1 MMARCIVAGVLAGG
15 LAVAGCAGPSQ
26 QPAPAADAGPLVPRF
41 RYDKSFPQPL
51 PNQWKLGHV
60 TGVAVDAR
68 DHIWIIHRPATLKN
82 SEVEATDKTTY
93 GGGGNT
99 GAVPNLGPLALC
111 CRPAPPVIEF
121 DQKGNVVQG
130 WGGPGTG
137 YEWPTPGAKSPDR
150 ALGSA
155 PFGERGIH
163 VDAGDNVWVGSD
175 GPGDGQLLKFS
186 RFGKLLYQFG
196 AQGRSKGSNDVQ
208 NVNGAVAF
216 AVNPASNEVFV
227 ADGRRNRRVLVL
239 DAYAGTYKRHWG
251 AYGKPPDDSVPT
263 PEYAP
268 DPKSPQFG
276 ELHGMALSRDGLL
289 YVADR
294 VNNRIQVFKTDGTF
308 VKEGVVAPDTR
319 GGSAYDIAFSAD
331 PAQHYAYVV
340 DGMNQQVWILL
351 RETLE
356 TIGSFGYGGH
366 YGGAFNAAWVI
377 ATDKS
382 GNIYVGEGWESKRV
396 QRFLYTGMGPAP
408 R

>member
-15 LAVAGCAGPSQ
+15 LAVAGCGGPAQ

-41 RYDKSFPQPL
+41 KYDKTFPQPL

-68 DHIWIIHRPATLKN
+68 DHVWIIHRPATLKN

-99 GAVPNLGPLALC
+99 GAVPNFGPLALC

-121 DQKGNVVQG
+121 DQQGVVVQG

-175 GPGDGQLLKFS
+175 GSGDGQMLKFS

-196 AQGRSKGSNDVQ
+196 AQGRSTGSNDTA

-263 PEYAP
+263 PAYAP

-319 GGSAYDIAFSAD
+319 GGSSYDIAFSAD

-351 RETLE
+351 RDSLE